1 MKLPSPPI
9 LSVSLRFSGSRDVS
23 VGRLAMRGR
32 RVIFEYDP
40 AFVRE
45 SACEI
50 SPVHLRRDFGVREER
65 TGVFNGLFGVF
76 ADSLPDSWGRLLVD
90 RRARSSGLDPATL
103 TPLDRLACVG
113 ATGLGA
119 LTYRPEFPI
128 GQAPSGLDIGTLASD
143 AQRVIAGDPG
153 AVLSA
158 LTQLGSS
165 PGGARPKILVARR
178 SDGSF
183 THGISDPEPGLTPLI
198 VKFPGPGDPKDIGP
212 IELAYARMART
223 AGLSMTD
230 CGLVDDPAGPGW
242 FVTERFDR
250 EAGRRLHL
258 HSLAGLLHA
267 DPWIPSLDYEALL
280 RATQFLTRDIRDVY
294 AAFRMATFNVF
305 AYNRDDHARQ
315 FSFLMDESG
324 EWHLSP
330 AYDLTFATG
339 PGGEHST
346 SVVGE
351 GRAPGGSHLIEL
363 AARAGLVAKRSRAIM
378 GEVVEAIEG
387 WPSFADAAGVSRA
400 SRNRIAERLSR
411 VPR

>member
-1 MKLPSPPI
+1 MRLASPPV
-9 LSVSLRFSGSRDVS
+9 LNVSLRFSESHEVA

-32 RVIFEYDP
+32 RVLFEYDP
-40 AFVRE
+40 TFVRE
-45 SACEI
+45 SPYEI
-50 SPVHLRRDFGVREER
+50 SPAHLRRDFGLREER
-65 TGVFNGLFGVF
+65 TGVFDGLFGVF

-90 RRARSSGLDPATL
+90 RRARSLGLDRARL

-113 ATGLGA
+113 TTGLGA
-119 LTYRPEFPI
+119 LNYRPEFPVDA
-128 GQAPSGLDIGTLASD
+128 APSAVDIGALASE
-143 AQRVIAGDPG
+143 ARRVIAGEPG

-158 LTQLGSS
+158 LIQLGSS

-178 SDGSF
+178 SDGFF
-183 THGISDPEPGLTPLI
+183 THGISDPVPGLVPLI
-198 VKFPGPGDPKDIGP
+198 VKFPGPGDPEDIGP
-212 IELAYARMART
+212 IELAYARMARA

-230 CGLVDDPAGPGW
+230 CRLIDDPAGPGW
-242 FVTERFDR
+242 FAIERFDR

-294 AAFRMATFNVF
+294 AAFRLATFNVF
-305 AYNRDDHARQ
+305 AHNRDDHARQ

-351 GRAPGGSHLIEL
+351 GRAPGRSHLLEL
-363 AARAGLVAKRSRAIM
+363 AARAGLVAKRSKAII
-378 GEVVEAIEG
+378 GEVVDATQG
-387 WPSFADAAGVSRA
+387 WTSFADAAGVSRT
-400 SRNRIAERLSR
+400 SRDRIAECQSR

>member
-1 MKLPSPPI
+1 MKLPSPPV
-9 LSVSLRFSGSRDVS
+9 LNVSLQLSGPNEVA
-23 VGRLAMRGR
+23 VGRLAMHGR

-40 AFVRE
+40 TFVQQ
-45 SACEI
+45 SGFEI
-50 SPVHLRRDFGVREER
+50 SPAYLRRDFGVREER
-65 TGVFNGLFGVF
+65 TGVFGGLYGVF

-90 RRARSSGLDPATL
+90 RRARSLGLDPAAL

-113 ATGLGA
+113 TTGLGA
-119 LTYRPEFPI
+119 LTYRPGFPVEVTES
-128 GQAPSGLDIGTLASD
+128 AVDIGALAAE
-143 AQRVIAGDPG
+143 AQRVIVGDPG
-153 AVLSA
+153 DVLAA
-158 LTQLGSS
+158 LLQLGSS

-178 SDGSF
+178 PDGSF
-183 THGISDPEPGLTPLI
+183 AHGISDPEPDHVPLI
-198 VKFPGPGDPKDIGP
+198 VKFPGPGDPRDIGP
-212 IELAYARMART
+212 IEHAYAAMARA
-223 AGLSMTD
+223 AGLRMTD
-230 CGLVDDPAGPGW
+230 CGLIEDPTGPGW

-250 EAGRRLHL
+250 HAGQRLHL

-280 RATQFLTRDIRDVY
+280 RATQFLTRDVRDVY
-294 AAFRMATFNVF
+294 AALRMAAFNVF

-315 FSFLMDESG
+315 FSFLMDGSG

-351 GRAPGGSHLIEL
+351 GRAPGRTHLLKL
-363 AARAGLVAKRSRAIM
+363 AARAGLDAEPSKKIIDEVA
-378 GEVVEAIEG
+378 EATQG
-387 WPSFADAAGVSRA
+387 WTTFADAAGVSRA
-400 SRNRIAERLSR
+400 SRDRITSYQRQ